1 MRDGPFFFG
10 IAPGAENS
18 ALGLRVAVA
27 PDGERVWMHGKWL
40 DLGTEHAVAWIDG
53 PADVIRPDGKRLKLG
68 SFPAWVVWG
77 KGRGAPCAAM
87 FSITQFRGGRI
98 VIGRKT
104 YPVDGGRLAA

>member
-1 MRDGPFFFG
+1 MGEGPFFFG
-10 IAPGAENS
+10 LAPGEEKS
-18 ALGLRVAVA
+18 APGIRVTVTS
-27 PDGERVWMHGKWL
+27 DGQRIWMHGKWL

-53 PADVIRPDGKRLKLG
+53 SAEFIRPDGKRLKLG
-68 SFPAWVVWG
+68 AFPAWVVGG